1 MVGPQPADL
10 LVAETPHMLPKLAAA
25 LAPHAV
31 HAVPHAEAAK
41 AALGE
46 MAFDMVILGAHIER
60 GAMLEVLRFA
70 AAHERLRATPIV
82 CIRTQDL
89 WSPLPGLARTAKA
102 LGADVL
108 LDFLAYPN
116 EQAALGALARLVRD
130 YTRCG
135 VAQPQDQIRL
145 SLDSALAHFT
155 ADFGLVHAYDSDA
168 RRLRV
173 VAQRNCSAEL
183 LSSFEASADAGAA
196 CGTAMKR
203 RQRVVVGDVATDPLF
218 GEGGARRLLLDSGIA
233 ALHATPLFSRPARL
247 RGMLSLHY
255 RSAQRP
261 SEAQLAYAD
270 ILARRM
276 AGSLSLM

>member
-10 LVAETPHMLPKLAAA
+10 LVAETTRMLPKLTAA

-31 HAVPHAEAAK
+31 HAVHHVDAAK

-102 LGADVL
+102 LGADAL

-116 EQAALGALARLVRD
+116 EKAALDALARLVGD
-130 YTRCG
+130 YIHCG
-135 VAQPQDQIRL
+135 VPEPQDQIWL
-145 SLDSALAHFT
+145 SLDSAVAHFT
-155 ADFGLVHAYDSDA
+155 ADFGLVHAYDPEG

-173 VAQRNCSAEL
+173 VAQRNCSPRL
-183 LSSFEASADAGAA
+183 LSSLEASAEASAA

-218 GEGGARRLLLDSGIA
+218 ADGESRRVLLESGVA

-247 RGMLSLHY
+247 RGMLTLHY

-261 SEAQLAYAD
+261 SDAQLAYAD